1 MRLITTWTKRRKS
14 DFTGDDSLHY
24 SFTALLATML
34 MRGTQKHVS
43 TMYPQRAPGVARGA
57 PLAAFFFG
65 DTRFRRRK
73 LRIACFAL
81 SGKSALIPLRLLS
94 KSQPLR
100 WVVIL

>member
-1 MRLITTWTKRRKS
+1 MLLIGKQQVRFAYAYVDTRLW
-14 DFTGDDSLHY
+14 
-24 SFTALLATML
+24 
-34 MRGTQKHVS
+34 
-43 TMYPQRAPGVARGA
+43 GVCKGA
-57 PLAAFFFG
+57 DPLCYVFFG

-100 WVVIL
+100 WVAILYLPLCHVFPNAGMRHLI

>member
-1 MRLITTWTKRRKS
+1 MRMLI
-14 DFTGDDSLHY
+14 
-24 SFTALLATML
+24 
-34 MRGTQKHVS
+34 
-43 TMYPQRAPGVARGA
+43 RAFLGVARGA
-57 PLAAFFFG
+57 PLAAFFFE